1 MGWKAFI
8 PLARQRTLQKVGS
21 MCDLGKADTLW
32 FSAFFT
38 QGLLSWKT
46 GLLPASSSM
55 PPIPTYL
62 FNSYLTWAKSS
73 PPQGT
78 PSFPSLA
85 RHGWLFRSCFYSALI
100 TIWFSVLCHNLMVFL
115 TRTQTTTF
123 APGCSLPRERCTWH
137 TQMAQRGREMDASQ
151 HEGAWSFSK
160 RGMAVFRLQELEELK
175 YPLSSYFL
183 GQKYRTNFTKYTCRL
198 IPP

>member
-1 MGWKAFI
+1 MKGI
-8 PLARQRTLQKVGS
+8 PSARQGTLQKAGRV
-21 MCDLGKADTLW
+21 CDLGKADTLW

-46 GLLPASSSM
+46 RLLPASSST

-62 FNSYLTWAKSS
+62 FNSYPTCAKSS

-85 RHGWLFRSCFYSALI
+85 RHSWLFRSCFYSALI
-100 TIWFSVLCHNLMVFL
+100 TIWFRVLCHDLKVFL
-115 TRTQTTTF
+115 TRRQTTTF
-123 APGCSLPRERCTWH
+123 APGCSLPRERCTRH
-137 TQMAQRGREMDASQ
+137 TRMAQRGREMDTSQ
-151 HEGAWSFSK
+151 QEGAWSFSK
-160 RGMAVFRLQELEELK
+160 RGMAVFRLQELQELK

-183 GQKYRTNFTKYTCRL
+183 DQKYYTNFTKYTCRF